1 MTTMSMV
8 KRLVVASAATAALFA
23 TTVTGP
29 AAPASAQTV
38 KGYPSVKVVDLK
50 TGKTVNLATNNTT
63 KLPTLAWF
71 WAPH

>member
-1 MTTMSMV
+1 MTTKSMF
-8 KRLVVASAATAALFA
+8 KRFVVAGAATAALFA
-23 TTVTGP
+23 TAVAGP
-29 AAPASAQTV
+29 AAPASAQSV

-50 TGKTVNLATNNTT
+50 TGKTVNLAVNNAT

>member
-1 MTTMSMV
+1 MTSRSLFKKFALASASMV
-8 KRLVVASAATAALFA
+8 ALLGPVAGSST
-23 TTVTGP
+23 
-29 AAPASAQTV
+29 PASAQEV

-50 TGKTVNLATNNTT
+50 TGKTVNLASNNNG